1 MTDKEMLDWV
11 EKNVFKIRQRRRD
24 TYLVDYY
31 EGDGT
36 HKEVQGASLRDCIQ
50 KANPVKV
57 LEGELHFLHKGIEM
71 KAVPHPICS
80 CEGCDCC
87 TVSCR
92 EINDSLESVHS
103 VRCSS
108 THQIM
113 FVHSKDKEGYE
124 D

>member
-11 EKNVFKIRQRRRD
+11 EKNVFKIRLQPDD

-36 HKEVQGASLRDCIQ
+36 QQESIGISLRDCIQ

-57 LEGELHFLHKGIEM
+57 LEGELYFRHKGIEM

-80 CEGCDCC
+80 CEGCDCY
-87 TVSCR
+87 TASCR

-103 VRCSS
+103 ARCSS

-113 FVHSKDKEGYE
+113 FVHSKDKEEYE